1 MKTRSCVPMPCRFND
16 AIRSGRIHHIEA
28 IDNCCILAA
37 VGQQMASRKGVSA
50 TMFSALA
57 KSNINIRY
65 GSKAWQLCI
74 PAVRMSER
82 LAQSKDVCTASRCKC
97 CTCNWNQWN
106 Q

>member
-1 MKTRSCVPMPCRFND
+1 MSCRFND

-65 GSKAWQLCI
+65 GSTAWPPHR
-74 PAVRMSER
+74 PAVRASDH
-82 LAQSKDVCTASRCKC
+82 LAPSKKVCLATKSKR
-97 CTCNWNQWN
+97 
-106 Q
+106 

>member
-1 MKTRSCVPMPCRFND
+1 VPGRFNDAIRSGRIHHIEAIDNCFTKMHSSVCRFND

-65 GSKAWQLCI
+65 GFKA
-74 PAVRMSER
+74 
-82 LAQSKDVCTASRCKC
+82 
-97 CTCNWNQWN
+97 
-106 Q
+106 

>member
-1 MKTRSCVPMPCRFND
+1 MVLQQGKQFNTCLPWNEVSENAVKPNHADRTYHHLVRMVCRFSD

-28 IDNCCILAA
+28 IDNCCVLAA

-65 GSKAWQLCI
+65 SV
-74 PAVRMSER
+74 P
-82 LAQSKDVCTASRCKC
+82 
-97 CTCNWNQWN
+97 
-106 Q
+106 